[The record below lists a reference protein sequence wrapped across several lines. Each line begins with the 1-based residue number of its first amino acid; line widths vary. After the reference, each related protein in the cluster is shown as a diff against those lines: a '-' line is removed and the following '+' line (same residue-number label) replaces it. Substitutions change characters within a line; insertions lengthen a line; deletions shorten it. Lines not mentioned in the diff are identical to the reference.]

1 MELKLGDFFWEEVF
15 VGNKTIWEL
24 IRKEKNEEDESVKRS
39 KCWTFQWWAEKAV
52 LINITFV

>member
-1 MELKLGDFFWEEVF
+1 MTFFWEEVF